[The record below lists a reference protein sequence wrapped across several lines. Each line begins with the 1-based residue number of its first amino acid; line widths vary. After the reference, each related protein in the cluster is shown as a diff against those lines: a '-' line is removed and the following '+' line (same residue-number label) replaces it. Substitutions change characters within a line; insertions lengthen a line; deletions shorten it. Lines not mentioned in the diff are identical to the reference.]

1 VIELLKRTIYNFM
14 QRKISSIQ
22 AKVDDQ
28 IPKFDLLE
36 RHLTHVKLLPNR
48 RVLLEYLPKNGIVAE
63 LGVNRGEFSLEIMQ
77 ACKPEVLHLVDA
89 WGSERYHGGL
99 RTVVEN
105 TFEKDIA
112 AGRVQIHQGY
122 STEMASKFPDGF
134 FDWIYI
140 DTDHSYEVT
149 KAELQAYKHKIKSEG
164 IIAGHDYIQGNWG
177 RILRYGVMEAV
188 HEFCVQ
194 EDWELVFLTTEMSN
208 SPSFAIRKIVS

>member
-1 VIELLKRTIYNFM
+1 M
-14 QRKISSIQ
+14 KIIKTKVYQIIHKKFSSIQ
-22 AKVDDQ
+22 KNIDDQ
-28 IPKFDLLE
+28 IPKIDLEDKHIPNITILKNRSKLLE
-36 RHLTHVKLLPNR
+36 V
-48 RVLLEYLPKNGIVAE
+48 LPKHGIVAE
-63 LGVNRGEFSLEIMQ
+63 LGVNRGEFSFEIMKVNQ
-77 ACKPEVLHLVDA
+77 PKELHLVDA

-99 RTVVEN
+99 RKVVET

-112 AGRVQIHQGY
+112 VGRVQIHQGY

-140 DTDHSYEVT
+140 DTDHSYSVT
-149 KAELQAYKHKIKSEG
+149 RDELQAYKHKIKPGG

-208 SPSFAIRKIVS
+208 SPSFAIRKITS